1 MSARSSAPISGQE
14 RRMLKMRHLKRN
26 ALPLLGLLVGIGCF
40 SFASTTTRAVT
51 GPMPSCEGTCSG
63 TCSFDRAKGSGCLC
77 SGGGDA
83 TSCIVGGSD

>member
-1 MSARSSAPISGQE
+1 
-14 RRMLKMRHLKRN
+14 MRKLKRN

-63 TCSFDRAKGSGCLC
+63 TCSFNRSPDHPGCLC
-77 SGGGDA
+77 SDGSNA
-83 TSCIVGGSD
+83 NSCIVGGSN